1 MASVRVQAPARLHW
15 GMFDIG
21 GALGRRFGG
30 LGVAINNFSVIL
42 EATASDKLA
51 GRGPDSARAL
61 EFARRYLTATG
72 IRGGA
77 YLQVKQAIPNHVG
90 LGSGTKLALAVAQA
104 LAALYDQPTEPYILA
119 QAVGRGKRSAV
130 GLWTFAQGGLVVE
143 GGRRP
148 DEDIPA
154 PLLMRYPMPES
165 WRCVVAIPADF
176 TGLSGQAEVAAF
188 EQIAPT
194 VDQAAAITHLTLMSL
209 LPALVESDLAEFGRA
224 LTEIGRLVGEC
235 FSPVQGGPYANPR
248 STELVESLL
257 AWGAAGAG
265 QSSWGPT
272 VFGLVANAQEGQQ
285 LVERLQS
292 QLGHPEGGC
301 VRLVDFDNR
310 GVRVEVG

>member
-1 MASVRVQAPARLHW
+1 
-15 GMFDIG
+15 
-21 GALGRRFGG
+21 
-30 LGVAINNFSVIL
+30 
-42 EATASDKLA
+42 
-51 GRGPDSARAL
+51 
-61 EFARRYLTATG
+61 
-72 IRGGA
+72 
-77 YLQVKQAIPNHVG
+77 
-90 LGSGTKLALAVAQA
+90 
-104 LAALYDQPTEPYILA
+104 
-119 QAVGRGKRSAV
+119 V

-148 DEDIPA
+148 AEDIPA

-165 WRCVVAIPADF
+165 WQCVVAIPADF
-176 TGLSGQAEVAAF
+176 TGLSGQAEVVAF

-194 VDQAAAITHLTLMSL
+194 AGQAAAITHLTLMSL

-235 FSPVQGGPYANPR
+235 FSPVQGGPYANSR
-248 STELVESLL
+248 SSELVESLL

-292 QLGHPEGGC
+292 RLGQPDADPAGGC
-301 VRLVDFDNR
+301 ARLVKFDNQ
-310 GVRVEVG
+310 GVRVEVA